1 MRKLAAVIAVTV
13 LGCFATPPATADG
26 CFMPTKEQ
34 WQKRRERAYIN
45 EPEQKALICFRDGTE
60 DLIISPSFEGDARD
74 FAWVVPVPS
83 RPKVEIVRGALFH
96 ELMRLVAPE
105 PPAKALGSKGRAASA
120 PQAAGVTVVEE
131 KRVGAYRVAV
141 LEATEGQALV
151 KWLNTNGYHMPGK
164 ALGPVKQYVKERWT
178 FVASKIQ
185 SPTAGA
191 GLRTGTL
198 APLRLTFKARQPVY
212 PMRLSATNPRPFKT
226 LIYLAFSPG
235 EIERT
240 AQVVIPVQSPLRYKQ
255 GARIKAT
262 IQAGQKLYPTLAKV
276 LPGGAK
282 IFVQEGGHIRP
293 EESTRDYVW
302 AVPQGRSARR

>member
-1 MRKLAAVIAVTV
+1 MNRGFVLALT
-13 LGCFATPPATADG
+13 LGICTFATAATADG

-45 EPEQKALICFRDGTE
+45 EPEQKALVCFRDGTE

-74 FAWVVPVPS
+74 FAWVVPVPA

-96 ELMRLVAPE
+96 ELMRLVAPA
-105 PPAKALGSKGRAASA
+105 PPAATLRGKGRELAA
-120 PQAAGVTVVEE
+120 PQSAGVTVIEE
-131 KRVGAYRVAV
+131 KRVGAYKVAV
-141 LEATEGQALV
+141 LEATDGQALV
-151 KWLNTNGYHMPGK
+151 NWLNTNGYHMPEK

-185 SPTAGA
+185 SPKAGA
-191 GLRTGTL
+191 GLRSGTL

-226 LIYLAFSPG
+226 LIYLAFSPK
-235 EIERT
+235 EIGRT
-240 AQVVIPVQSPLRYKQ
+240 AQVVIPTQSPLRYKQ
-255 GARIKAT
+255 GARIKAA
-262 IQAGQKLYPTLAKV
+262 IQAGQKLYPTLAKL

-282 IFVQEGGHIRP
+282 IFVQDGGYIRP

-302 AVPQGRSARR
+302 TVPNGRAVRR